1 VSTTATPAPAPAER
15 ALHDCRDAFV
25 ATLIELADADPRI
38 VAVVNDSVGSS
49 KLNPFAA
56 RFGDR
61 LVNVGI
67 AEQDMVGVAAGLA
80 NGGKIPFV
88 SAASCFLTARAME
101 QIKVDAAYSQSHV
114 VLCGMSPGMAY
125 GELGPT
131 HHSIEDLAWLR
142 TLPGLTVLVPSDPA
156 ETAQAIRWAA
166 QHDGPV
172 FVRVSRMGVP
182 DVNPPGYQFAPGR
195 AVTLRDGSDI
205 TLIATGTVVVRA
217 LDAADLLA
225 AEGIFARVLSM
236 PSIKP
241 LDGDA
246 IEAAARETGA
256 IVTVEEAL
264 TSGLG
269 GAVAEVVVR
278 RHPVPM
284 RFVGVPDTFAPT
296 GSVQWLLDHFGIS
309 ADGVA
314 AAVRDVLASSTR
326 HRGDLPV
333 GG

>member
-1 VSTTATPAPAPAER
+1 MTGTLTTER
-15 ALHDCRDAFV
+15 VLHDCRDAYV
-25 ATLIELADADPRI
+25 ATLLELAEADPRI

-49 KLNPFAA
+49 KLGPLAE
-56 RFGDR
+56 RFPDR
-61 LVNVGI
+61 LINVGI

-88 SAASCFLTARAME
+88 SAAACFLTARAME
-101 QIKVDAAYSQSHV
+101 QIKVDAAYSQSHI

-142 TLPGLTVLVPSDPA
+142 TIPGLTVVVPSDPT

-166 QHDGPV
+166 GHDGPV

-182 DVNPPGYQFAPGR
+182 DVNPAGYEFAPGR
-195 AVTLRDGSDI
+195 AVTLREGADVTI
-205 TLIATGTVVVRA
+205 IATGTVVARA
-217 LDAADLLA
+217 LDAAEVLA
-225 AEGIFARVLSM
+225 GMGIDARVLSM
-236 PSIKP
+236 PTIKP
-241 LDGDA
+241 LDETS
-246 IEAAARETGA
+246 ILAAARETAG

-269 GAVAEVVVR
+269 GAVAELVVR
-278 RHPVPM
+278 HQPVPM

-296 GSVQWLLDHFGIS
+296 GSVSWLLDHFGIS
-309 ADGVA
+309 VA
-314 AAVRDVLASSTR
+314 GITSAVHEVLNR
-326 HRGDLPV
+326 
-333 GG
+333 